1 MAGQEYW
8 KERERHL
15 RTLDSRK
22 PPLKRVGRGG
32 LNVPSWDHMLWNQET
47 VNDDNDDDD
56 VGDHVGDDRLR
67 DSNYDEFGKLKYG
80 SEMDE
85 MEIDALKVTEE
96 EAAGRIDSIE
106 EAIMRES
113 KYRVSF
119 NVAREEKYVRELR
132 VESTCVENEV
142 KCDVEEAYLYSM
154 MDFRNI
160 LKRTLK
166 ADNNE
171 EFYIKNDA
179 LFYSLMGNL
188 ISKPPLYLPRQTMM
202 HVLLVPTG
210 RGVCRDGAVIY
221 MPTKDD
227 ILEYVYYNEKKSQN
241 SLSSFRQ
248 ANKRLG
254 EWRGIDFNTPSP
266 SVHKKHSDLTQA
278 TASDS
283 GNVDDAVINHEES
296 QGIYYGEQK
305 KNKGGGENKVE
316 DLNGRVN
323 RVVMGYVTSGRYSG
337 SPCGAPSLGLCDLMR
352 LGQMSISAAEQLLEY
367 QGIGN
372 VGSRSPPR
380 GRVLSLVMFM
390 SPRSKWL
397 RPALLD
403 VISVVP

>member
-1 MAGQEYW
+1 
-8 KERERHL
+8 
-15 RTLDSRK
+15 
-22 PPLKRVGRGG
+22 
-32 LNVPSWDHMLWNQET
+32 MLWNQET
-47 VNDDNDDDD
+47 VNDDDDD
-56 VGDHVGDDRLR
+56 VRDDRFR
-67 DSNYDEFGKLKYG
+67 DSDYDEFGNLRDG
-80 SEMDE
+80 TEMDK
-85 MEIDALKVTEE
+85 MEIDELKVTEE
-96 EAAGRIDSIE
+96 EAAVHIYSIE
-106 EAIMRES
+106 DAIMRES

-142 KCDVEEAYLYSM
+142 KCDVDKAFLYSM

-160 LKRTLK
+160 LKRLK
-166 ADNNE
+166 E

-210 RGVCRDGAVIY
+210 RGVCSDGAVIF

-254 EWRGIDFNTPSP
+254 EWRGIDFNTPTP
-266 SVHKKHSDLTQA
+266 SVHKKYSGLIKETA
-278 TASDS
+278 TDS
-283 GNVDDAVINHEES
+283 GDADDAVINYEES
-296 QGIYYGEQK
+296 RGIHNEEQK
-305 KNKGGGENKVE
+305 KIKDGGENKVE

-397 RPALLD
+397 RPALID

>member
-1 MAGQEYW
+1 M
-8 KERERHL
+8 
-15 RTLDSRK
+15 
-22 PPLKRVGRGG
+22 
-32 LNVPSWDHMLWNQET
+32 PSWDHILWIQEAI
-47 VNDDNDDDD
+47 NDDDD
-56 VGDHVGDDRLR
+56 DVGDDRLR
-67 DSNYDEFGKLKYG
+67 DS
-80 SEMDE
+80 EMDK
-85 MEIDALKVTEE
+85 MEIDALKVIEE
-96 EAAGRIDSIE
+96 EAAAHIDSIE
-106 EAIMRES
+106 EVKMRKS
-113 KYRVSF
+113 KYRVNF
-119 NVAREEKYVRELR
+119 NVAREEKYARELR
-132 VESTCVENEV
+132 VESTCVGKEA
-142 KCDVEEAYLYSM
+142 KCDVEKAFLYSM

-160 LKRTLK
+160 LKKSLE
-166 ADNNE
+166 AGNNE

-179 LFYSLMGNL
+179 LFYSLMENL

-254 EWRGIDFNTPSP
+254 EWRGIDFNTPTP
-266 SVHKKHSDLTQA
+266 SVHKKHGDLTQETA
-278 TASDS
+278 TDS
-283 GNVDDAVINHEES
+283 GDVDGAVINHEES
-296 QGIYYGEQK
+296 QRIHSGEQNK
-305 KNKGGGENKVE
+305 KEGGGENEGE
-316 DLNGRVN
+316 DLNARVN

-337 SPCGAPSLGLCDLMR
+337 SPCGASSLGLCDLMR

-367 QGIGN
+367 QGIGI

-397 RPALLD
+397 RPALMD

>member
-1 MAGQEYW
+1 M
-8 KERERHL
+8 
-15 RTLDSRK
+15 
-22 PPLKRVGRGG
+22 
-32 LNVPSWDHMLWNQET
+32 PSWDHMLWNQET
-47 VNDDNDDDD
+47 VNDDDDDD
-56 VGDHVGDDRLR
+56 DHDVGDDVGDDRLR
-67 DSNYDEFGKLKYG
+67 DSDYDEYGNLRDG
-80 SEMDE
+80 SETDE

-96 EAAGRIDSIE
+96 DAAGRIESIE
-106 EAIMRES
+106 EVIMRES

-132 VESTCVENEV
+132 VESTCVEEEV
-142 KCDVEEAYLYSM
+142 KYDVEKAFLYSM
-154 MDFRNI
+154 MDFSNI
-160 LKRTLK
+160 LKRLK
-166 ADNNE
+166 ADNDE

-254 EWRGIDFNTPSP
+254 EWRGIDFNTPTP
-266 SVHKKHSDLTQA
+266 SVHTKHGDLTKE
-278 TASDS
+278 TASGS
-283 GNVDDAVINHEES
+283 GDVDDAAINHEES
-296 QGIYYGEQK
+296 KGIHNGEV
-305 KNKGGGENKVE
+305 KNIEVGGENKVE
-316 DLNGRVN
+316 DLNDRVN
-323 RVVMGYVTSGRYSG
+323 RVVMGYVTSGRYTG
-337 SPCGAPSLGLCDLMR
+337 SQCGAPSLGLCDLMR

-397 RPALLD
+397 RPALMD

>member
-1 MAGQEYW
+1 M
-8 KERERHL
+8 
-15 RTLDSRK
+15 
-22 PPLKRVGRGG
+22 
-32 LNVPSWDHMLWNQET
+32 PSWDHMLWNQET
-47 VNDDNDDDD
+47 VNDDDDDD
-56 VGDHVGDDRLR
+56 DHDVGDDVGDDRLR
-67 DSNYDEFGKLKYG
+67 DSDYDEYGNLRDG
-80 SEMDE
+80 SETDE

-96 EAAGRIDSIE
+96 DAAGLIESIE
-106 EAIMRES
+106 EVIMRES

-132 VESTCVENEV
+132 VESTCVEEEV
-142 KCDVEEAYLYSM
+142 KYDVEKAFLYSM
-154 MDFRNI
+154 MDFSNI
-160 LKRTLK
+160 LKRLK
-166 ADNNE
+166 ADNDE

-188 ISKPPLYLPRQTMM
+188 ISKPPLYLPRQTMV

-254 EWRGIDFNTPSP
+254 EWRGIDFNTPTP
-266 SVHKKHSDLTQA
+266 SVHTKHGDLTKE
-278 TASDS
+278 TASGS
-283 GNVDDAVINHEES
+283 GDVDDAAINHEES
-296 QGIYYGEQK
+296 KGIHNGEV
-305 KNKGGGENKVE
+305 KNIEVGGENKVE
-316 DLNGRVN
+316 DLNDRVN
-323 RVVMGYVTSGRYSG
+323 REVMGYVTSGRYTG
-337 SPCGAPSLGLCDLMR
+337 SQCGAPSLGLCDLMR

-397 RPALLD
+397 RPALMD

>member
-1 MAGQEYW
+1 M
-8 KERERHL
+8 
-15 RTLDSRK
+15 
-22 PPLKRVGRGG
+22 
-32 LNVPSWDHMLWNQET
+32 PSWDHMLWNQET
-47 VNDDNDDDD
+47 VNDDDDDD
-56 VGDHVGDDRLR
+56 DDDVGDDRLR
-67 DSNYDEFGKLKYG
+67 DSDYDEFGKLKDG
-80 SEMDE
+80 SEME
-85 MEIDALKVTEE
+85 KMEIDALKVTDE
-96 EAAGRIDSIE
+96 EAAVRRDSIE
-106 EAIMRES
+106 EVIMRES

-132 VESTCVENEV
+132 VESICVENEV
-142 KCDVEEAYLYSM
+142 KCDVEKAFLYSM

-160 LKRTLK
+160 LKRLK
-166 ADNNE
+166 ADDNE
-171 EFYIKNDA
+171 EFYTKNDA

-227 ILEYVYYNEKKSQN
+227 ILEYVYYNEKKSQH

-266 SVHKKHSDLTQA
+266 SAHTKHSDLTKE

-283 GNVDDAVINHEES
+283 GDADDAVINHEES
-296 QGIYYGEQK
+296 QGINNGGQK
-305 KNKGGGENKVE
+305 KSKGGGESKVD
-316 DLNGRVN
+316 DLHSRVN

-397 RPALLD
+397 RPALMD